1 MESRII
7 DSILDSVAQVLPLFH
22 RKLFR
27 MDLGGVSG
35 ELSRLHFGIMEILSY
50 ENMTMTEL
58 ARITGMSKSQM
69 TAVIDKLVKLDVLER
84 HPDEKDRRVINIV
97 LTEHGR
103 TLLREVRR
111 KIKQDMRK
119 TLSSLTSEELAEM
132 SVALKTLGE
141 IGAKLRLR

>member
-7 DSILDSVAQVLPLFH
+7 DNILDSMAQVLPLFH

-35 ELSRLHFGIMEILSY
+35 DLSRLHFGIMEILSY
-50 ENMTMTEL
+50 QDMTMTEL
-58 ARITGMSKSQM
+58 ARITSMSKSQM
-69 TAVIDKLVKLDVLER
+69 TAVIDKLVKLKALER
-84 HPDEKDRRVINIV
+84 HTDEKDRRVINIV

-111 KIKQDMRK
+111 KIKQNMRK
-119 TLSSLTSEELAEM
+119 TLSSLTPEELTEM
-132 SVALKTLGE
+132 SAALKTLGE
-141 IGAKLRLR
+141 IGTKLKP